1 MTTDEVRRDGRL
13 RVLALTALAAF
24 ATACGDDPTGPGSD
38 DPFDVQQS
46 SDEFAAM
53 QTALSANGDLAQ
65 DLAYVSGVL
74 DTIPAAAWTIDDPAA
89 LLSRWSGATASG
101 SLVEPVFARS
111 LHGVSAVDGTL
122 QALIPADLLGK
133 TFEWDEV
140 ENGYVVTERAGAPA
154 NGVRFILYDRTT
166 DPLVENGFV
175 DLTDESD
182 PSADRLSV
190 HLEKDGVTRLEYDL
204 ELVETTN
211 GGNISVTGFVT
222 DGASQ
227 VDFDVFESVAQTSS
241 GFVVDLEA
249 SISLAGEPLS
259 VELDYSIDFGETI
272 GVSLDASFVNGA
284 NTLAI
289 HLNQSGEGTLQGDV
303 EWNGELVM
311 TVEDDGTGE
320 PTFLGPEGEPL
331 TTAEVQAI
339 EEMFEIAVEGLDFLT
354 AYLIFLGG
362 GVA

>member
-1 MTTDEVRRDGRL
+1 MATEAKQTSRL
-13 RVLALTALAAF
+13 RMLALATLAAF
-24 ATACGDDPTGPGSD
+24 AAACGDDPTGPGSD

-46 SDEFAAM
+46 SDEFGPM
-53 QTALSANGDLAQ
+53 QTALTANDDLAE
-65 DLAYVSGVL
+65 DLTYVSGAL

-89 LLSRWSGATASG
+89 MLGQWNAAAANG
-101 SLVEPVFARS
+101 SLVEPVFAS
-111 LHGVSAVDGTL
+111 TLNSVSRVDGSL
-122 QALIPADLLGK
+122 QALIPADLLGT

-140 ENGYVVTERAGAPA
+140 ENGYVATDRTGAPA
-154 NGVRFILYDRTT
+154 NGIRFILYDRTT
-166 DPLVENGFV
+166 DPLVEYGFV
-175 DLTDESD
+175 DVTDESD

-190 HLEKDGVTRLEYDL
+190 HLEKEGVTRLEYDV

-211 GGNISVTGFVT
+211 GASVSVAGFVT
-222 DGASQ
+222 DGSAQ
-227 VDFDVFESVAQTSS
+227 VDFDVAESVVQSS
-241 GFVVDLEA
+241 GGFAVDLEA
-249 SISLAGEPLS
+249 SMSLAGEPLS
-259 VELDYSIDFGETI
+259 VGLVYSIDFGETI
-272 GVSLDASFVNGA
+272 AVSLDASFVNGA

-289 HLNQSGEGTLQGDV
+289 HLSQAGETALEGDV

-331 TTAEVQAI
+331 TAGEAQAI
-339 EEMFEIAVEGLDFLT
+339 EEMFEIAMEGLDFLT